1 MHYSTCGRLKFIASN
16 LLAGNVSKEAHIL
29 LHVPNM
35 ESAAS
40 QMLTDIVIDC
50 NDVSNQPQRKISNLS
65 QNSKT
70 RIQASIQQIK
80 QNQRNIII
88 FLIFLIVSSDLLTRL
103 LKSSSALPVEE

>member
-1 MHYSTCGRLKFIASN
+1 M
-16 LLAGNVSKEAHIL
+16 AGNVSKEAHIL

-103 LKSSSALPVEE
+103 LKSSSTLPATE